1 MSKGC
6 MWLSNGL
13 YIETY
18 TKKDFNSPISNDL
31 ALKSCC
37 RILSPTDGADSTFAY
52 EQFEKNRLDP
62 NWNFDN
68 LKESACSKCY
78 KEEQRQ
84 GSSMRTRSPAFA
96 DDGKVKSLQLTFSSF
111 CNLKCKYC
119 SSANSTSWNED
130 VPYSEGTMHIEM
142 TKEET
147 FDHEAKV
154 LNFLEK
160 IDLSG
165 LRYIGIFGG
174 EPFMAR
180 RFGEFMQLLDKK
192 AKPGLMGLQIN
203 TNATIFPKPKIMDIL
218 KQFRKVDLRLSNES
232 VGELSE
238 YIRNGSKWED
248 FEKNTHKWLEASV
261 GNGIDVKVHAAH
273 NVWSV
278 NKAESFYNWTQSI
291 GIPVFNAST
300 PTPIYSNIASVLT
313 DTQLKECSDI
323 IDMMPDS
330 KMKSYLYNMV
340 TTGANNDHDDALSKF
355 KQFTRL
361 FDHRTPYTLQQV
373 NPQLYAWTH
382 NQ

>member
-1 MSKGC
+1 
-6 MWLSNGL
+6 MWLNNGL

-18 TKKDFNSPISNDL
+18 PKKEFNSPVSGDL

-37 RILSPTDGADSTFAY
+37 RMTAVPGTSNYTVPYEKY
-52 EQFEKNRLDP
+52 EQNRLDP
-62 NWNFDN
+62 KLNFEN
-68 LKESACSKCY
+68 LKNNACSKCY
-78 KEEQRQ
+78 QEELSQ

-96 DDGKVKSLQLTFSSF
+96 DDGKIKALQLTFSSF

-119 SSANSTSWNED
+119 STSNSTAWNED
-130 VPYSEGTMHIEM
+130 ALNSEGLMNIKM

-165 LRYIGIFGG
+165 LRYLGIFGG

-180 RFGEFMQLLDKK
+180 RFGEFMELLEKK
-192 AKPGLMGLQIN
+192 AKPGLMRLQIN
-203 TNATIFPKPKIMDIL
+203 TNATLFPKPKIMNIL
-218 KQFRKVDLRLSNES
+218 KQFQKVDLRLSNES
-232 VGELSE
+232 VGQLSE

-248 FEKNTHKWLEASV
+248 FERNTHKWMEASV
-261 GNGIDVKVHAAH
+261 GTGIEVRVHATH

-278 NKAESFYNWTQSI
+278 NATESFYNWTKSI
-291 GIPVFNAST
+291 GIPVFNSHT

-313 DTQLKECSDI
+313 DSQLRECNDI
-323 IDMMPDS
+323 IHSMPDS
-330 KMKSYLYNMV
+330 KIKNYVQNMV
-340 TTGANNDHDDALSKF
+340 NTVSNDDHVEALKQF